1 MKANAHGFNTAVGR
15 RKSATERVRIK
26 ARSGKI
32 LVNNTDSLEYFKKKI
47 LQMDLEQP
55 LDITG
60 NTGKYDIFVNVRG
73 GGLSGQ
79 AGATRLGIARA
90 LVTVDENLKRSLR
103 AAGMLT
109 RDSRQKERKKYGL
122 AKARK
127 RYQFSKR

>member
-1 MKANAHGFNTAVGR
+1 MKANAQGFHTAVGR
-15 RKSATERVRIK
+15 RKTATARVRIK
-26 ARSGKI
+26 AGNGTI

-55 LDITG
+55 LEVTG
-60 NTGKYDIFVNVRG
+60 NTGKFDVFVNVRG

-90 LVTVDENLKRSLR
+90 LVNLDENLKMSLR

>member
-1 MKANAHGFNTAVGR
+1 MKANTHGFHTAVGR
-15 RKSATERVRIK
+15 RKTATARVRIK
-26 ARSGKI
+26 AGSGAI

-55 LDITG
+55 LEITG
-60 NTGKYDIFVNVRG
+60 NNGKFDVFVNVRG

-90 LVTVDENLKRSLR
+90 LVTLDAELKRALR

-127 RYQFSKR
+127 RFQFSKR